1 MQTSD
6 ALKALRAEIAPLHQD
21 ADPFVEYNQELGNLA
36 IELGNLTSAR
46 TPTVAFRAN
55 GQDIVLSF
63 AGAAG
68 CSQFMVQADMVG
80 PQPFPLRDAA
90 EFVKLEAAS
99 RIAELATLLLD
110 EANRANAEIRGAT
123 ATITAVRD
131 ALKSV

>member
-6 ALKALRAEIAPLHQD
+6 ALKALRAKIAPLHQD

-36 IELGNLTSAR
+36 IELGNLTNSR
-46 TPTVAFRAN
+46 QPTVVFRVN

-63 AGAAG
+63 AGQAG
-68 CSQFMVQADMVG
+68 NSQFMVQTDQVG
-80 PQPFPLRDAA
+80 PQSFPLRNA
-90 EFVKLEAAS
+90 
-99 RIAELATLLLD
+99 AELASLLL
-110 EANRANAEIRGAT
+110 EETSRANEEIRGAT

>member
-6 ALKALRAEIAPLHQD
+6 ALKALRAKLAPLHQD

-36 IELGNLTSAR
+36 IELGNLTNSR
-46 TPTVAFRAN
+46 QPTVVFRVN

-63 AGAAG
+63 AGQAG
-68 CSQFMVQADMVG
+68 NSQFMVQTDQVG
-80 PQPFPLRDAA
+80 PQSFPLRN
-90 EFVKLEAAS
+90 AS
-99 RIAELATLLLD
+99 LLL
-110 EANRANAEIRGAT
+110 EETSRANEEIRGAT

>member
-6 ALKALRAEIAPLHQD
+6 ALKALRAKIAPLHQD

-36 IELGNLTSAR
+36 IELGNLTNSR
-46 TPTVAFRAN
+46 QPTVVFRVN

-63 AGAAG
+63 AGQAG
-68 CSQFMVQADMVG
+68 NSQFMVQTDQVG
-80 PQPFPLRDAA
+80 PQSFPLRNAA
-90 EFVKLEAAS
+90 EFVKLAAAYH
-99 RIAELATLLLD
+99 IAELASLLL
-110 EANRANAEIRGAT
+110 EETSRANEEIRGAT